1 MLCDGRLL
9 DHVGRLRAAPLFLR
23 ITSPHHLTP
32 RPMAIKLRLLGTV
45 TDAARS
51 LTYTRS
57 GMPRFSFGVRVG
69 ALRSRHYLITAYGTM
84 ARFCDIYLRTGQ
96 RVHVEG
102 AYLRRF
108 PAFEGLIRGDT
119 IRHVGGSVPPFPG
132 TVVRFVPQTPITEPA
147 DAARPVPHAQADA
160 TSGAA
165 TSRSAIDAAVAAAMN

>member
-1 MLCDGRLL
+1 
-9 DHVGRLRAAPLFLR
+9 
-23 ITSPHHLTP
+23 
-32 RPMAIKLRLLGTV
+32 MAIKLRLLGTV

-132 TVVRFVPQTPITEPA
+132 TVVRFVPQTPRITEPA

-160 TSGAA
+160 TSGA
-165 TSRSAIDAAVAAAMN
+165 TTFRSAIDAAVAAAVS